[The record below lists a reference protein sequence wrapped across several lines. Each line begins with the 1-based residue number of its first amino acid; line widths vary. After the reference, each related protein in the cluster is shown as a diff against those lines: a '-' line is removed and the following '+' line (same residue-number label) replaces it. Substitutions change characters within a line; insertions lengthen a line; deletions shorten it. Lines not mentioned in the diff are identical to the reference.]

1 MNAYSANM
9 NLSNNIDTIRQKI
22 LQTEKEAKRK
32 PHSVLLLAVS
42 KQQNATAIAEA
53 FTLGIHDFAES
64 YYQEALPKIQLLR
77 QYAITWHFIGPIQ
90 SNKTKGIATHFNW
103 VHSIN
108 RAKIALALNEHR
120 PADLQPLNV
129 CIHINVEPEL
139 SKSGIAPEEAEELAR
154 LISQLPQLKLRG
166 LMTIAPINKSQQE
179 LYELF
184 AHLKRLLIT
193 LNNKLAISMDT
204 LSMGMSNDIVPA
216 IKAGATIVR
225 IGRALF
231 GERHS

>member
-1 MNAYSANM
+1 M
-9 NLSNNIDTIRQKI
+9 NLAKNINTIRQKI
-22 LQTEKEAKRK
+22 LQTEKLAGRE
-32 PHSVLLLAVS
+32 PDSVLLLAVS
-42 KQQNATAIAEA
+42 KQHSADMIAKA
-53 FTLGIHDFAES
+53 YDLGIHDFAES
-64 YYQEALPKIQLLR
+64 YYQEALPKVQQLQ
-77 QYAITWHFIGPIQ
+77 QYGMTWHFIGPIQ
-90 SNKTKGIATHFNW
+90 SNKTKGIATHFDW

-120 PADLQPLNV
+120 PTSKPPLEV
-129 CIHINVEPEL
+129 CIQVNIAPEP
-139 SKSGIAPEEAEELAR
+139 SKSGIAPEQAEELAC

-166 LMTIAPINKSQQE
+166 LMTIAPIDKSFEE

-184 AHLKRLLIT
+184 IQLKQLQIT
-193 LNNKLAISMDT
+193 LNDKLALSMDT